1 MRTREDLIVRLLNG
15 KVFKKNIFTLTLE
28 NVFWE
33 EDFLIVDAILTSEN
47 SHQPF
52 STTDIFIWLDSIVES
67 YVEKIYSNTKGP
79 SVSYLP
85 SIKYKNGKLKTGFIL
100 LSGEIEEKLIE
111 SIEDLY
117 RKYSPEKV
125 SQFIDFRS
133 VYLGVAGGDSVLC
146 EIIMKNDD
154 DARDFRKV
162 FIDIKS
168 TSTFHFDARK
178 KLREQIDKVLE
189 LCEQNSPAETVFD
202 LEEIKVYPR

>member
-1 MRTREDLIVRLLNG
+1 
-15 KVFKKNIFTLTLE
+15 
-28 NVFWE
+28 
-33 EDFLIVDAILTSEN
+33 
-47 SHQPF
+47 
-52 STTDIFIWLDSIVES
+52 
-67 YVEKIYSNTKGP
+67 VEKIYSNTKGP

-100 LSGEIEEKLIE
+100 LSGEIEKKLIE

>member
-1 MRTREDLIVRLLNG
+1 MRTREDLMVRLLNG

-28 NVFWE
+28 NVFLE

-100 LSGEIEEKLIE
+100 LSGEIEKKLIE

-146 EIIMKNDD
+146 EIIMKNVD